1 MMNAST
7 NSLLPAVIT
16 PTIVTVEPSE
26 PEGMDPKLAAPNFTG
41 PIGIH
46 PAATMFPMMHGPEL
60 GLLVED
66 IEANGLRE
74 PIVLFDGL
82 VLEGRNRLR
91 ACELAQVPPRFVEWD
106 GVGSPI
112 AFVLSRN
119 LHRRHLNESQRSI
132 IAARA
137 KVMFESEAADR
148 KASSQF
154 GDDRRSPS
162 GELGDD
168 EKHREITV
176 GANLHPPCAK
186 VNDQAASALNV
197 SARSVATASKVLES
211 GDERVIAAIDAG
223 TISVSDAAAIVDLPK
238 EQQRQALDDVRRG
251 RARTLRQAAKIPDPE
266 DDATPTRSASEEG
279 QRGEQLFSRKRLR
292 VECKRFTI
300 DLDKLFRRLDAVAAA
315 CGGPNEYTQ
324 RARDCLQ
331 VALRAIQEC
340 LMNFKLRAKS

>member
-1 MMNAST
+1 MNASI
-7 NSLLPAVIT
+7 SPQLPAVVT
-16 PTIVTVEPSE
+16 ATILPPAEN
-26 PEGMDPKLAAPNFTG
+26 AAPNFTG
-41 PIGIH
+41 PLGVH
-46 PAATMFPMMHGPEL
+46 PVATMFPMMQGPEL

-74 PIVLFDGL
+74 PIVLCDGL
-82 VLEGRNRLR
+82 VLDGRNRLR

-106 GVGSPI
+106 GAGSPI

-137 KVMFESEAADR
+137 KVMFENEER
-148 KASSQF
+148 ER
-154 GDDRRSPS
+154 DDCMRFSKRHDGPS
-162 GELGDD
+162 DEVRDGE
-168 EKHREITV
+168 KPREIST
-176 GANLHPPCAK
+176 GANLHPRL
-186 VNDQAASALNV
+186 NEQAAAVLNV
-197 SARSVATASKVLES
+197 SARSVATASRVLQS

-223 TISVSDAAAIVDLPK
+223 TISVSDAAAVADLPK

-251 RARTLRQAAKIPDPE
+251 RARTLRQAAKIPDEEEPA
-266 DDATPTRSASEEG
+266 ATPAQSASEDAG
-279 QRGEQLFSRKRLR
+279 RGEQLFSRKRLR

-300 DLDKLFRRLDAVAAA
+300 DLEKLFRRLDAVAAV

-340 LMNFKLRAKS
+340 LLNFKPRAKP